1 MQANSCNVSCTFEIC
16 SLRFSVFL
24 CFLIFLI
31 RIMSLMHALRRRL
44 RGGGARCDQFQ
55 RLHQRLWEGPPVA
68 ACLRTF
74 AADHSWAAEPNPD
87 QLLSHGTALEQLW
100 NSFGTALLQCIWIF
114 EREYTTAMYGLRTFS
129 PTNLEPSCRRCT
141 RKLLPAR
148 NTFILKIVILQ
159 SLPFFPAPLNL
170 AGRSACFFCCAW
182 EYEASWRTVFRLRL
196 QRGHYCLQ
204 PLRSVATRFA
214 AVEKDGRGAGM
225 YNTDVWSRKQTWFT
239 DAVNTKSVSYGFF
252 ILWLLVLQILQY
264 IVIPTSYPNTEWWQS
279 LYVLVHSLW
288 RESSHPAR
296 GLFQLLAASC
306 SFLQCSF
313 LQLLAVIVQPVRPTY
328 CQARWRLVLS

>member
-1 MQANSCNVSCTFEIC
+1 MQCFLYFEIC

-31 RIMSLMHALRRRL
+31 RVMSLMHALRRRL

-87 QLLSHGTALEQLW
+87 QLLSHGTALEQLCC
-100 NSFGTALLQCIWIF
+100 NAFEFLNVNTLQH
-114 EREYTTAMYGLRTFS
+114 TTAMYGLRTFS

-182 EYEASWRTVFRLRL
+182 E
-196 QRGHYCLQ
+196 
-204 PLRSVATRFA
+204 
-214 AVEKDGRGAGM
+214 
-225 YNTDVWSRKQTWFT
+225 
-239 DAVNTKSVSYGFF
+239 
-252 ILWLLVLQILQY
+252 
-264 IVIPTSYPNTEWWQS
+264 
-279 LYVLVHSLW
+279 
-288 RESSHPAR
+288 
-296 GLFQLLAASC
+296 
-306 SFLQCSF
+306 
-313 LQLLAVIVQPVRPTY
+313 
-328 CQARWRLVLS
+328 

>member
-1 MQANSCNVSCTFEIC
+1 MLCVTHVRKRLKSQLEYLEDIESHFSCRSAASDFLDGFSDLSCICNSRMQANSCNVSWFSCTFEIC

-87 QLLSHGTALEQLW
+87 QLLSHGTALEQLCC
-100 NSFGTALLQCIWIF
+100 NAFEFLKVNTLQPCTASERSAQQTLNLHADDARESFCQ
-114 EREYTTAMYGLRTFS
+114 
-129 PTNLEPSCRRCT
+129 LETPLSSR
-141 RKLLPAR
+141 LSFYNPY
-148 NTFILKIVILQ
+148 
-159 SLPFFPAPLNL
+159 PFFPAPLNL
-170 AGRSACFFCCAW
+170 AGRSACFFWCAW

-239 DAVNTKSVSYGFF
+239 DAVNRKSVSYGFF
-252 ILWLLVLQILQY
+252 ILWFY
-264 IVIPTSYPNTEWWQS
+264 ST
-279 LYVLVHSLW
+279 
-288 RESSHPAR
+288 
-296 GLFQLLAASC
+296 
-306 SFLQCSF
+306 
-313 LQLLAVIVQPVRPTY
+313 
-328 CQARWRLVLS
+328 